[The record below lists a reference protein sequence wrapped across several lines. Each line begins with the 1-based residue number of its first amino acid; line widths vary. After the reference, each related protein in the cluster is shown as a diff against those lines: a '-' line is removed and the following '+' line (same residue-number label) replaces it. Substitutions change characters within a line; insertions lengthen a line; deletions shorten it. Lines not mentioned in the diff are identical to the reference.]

1 MLSIGL
7 LALGLVSYP
16 IVTQGRTARKAR
28 RGTGDELVLGP
39 ALARRRAAGLL
50 VTPSTAYT

>member
-1 MLSIGL
+1 MLSISL

-28 RGTGDELVLGP
+28 RGTGGELVLGP
-39 ALARRRAAGLL
+39 ALARRRAAELL